1 MLSFCDFQFV
11 MKHFKFL
18 KTIGG
23 KGYFNLFL
31 ASMFLVGN
39 NGSIFGYLMTGAFAI
54 LGLFFIFVGCA
65 CISGYDDSD
74 IKKDDIKAKAKGS
87 YKSTGKDDH
96 LIDKP

>member
-1 MLSFCDFQFV
+1 

-39 NGSIFGYLMTGAFAI
+39 GGSIFGYFMCGAFAI
-54 LGLFFIFVGCA
+54 LGLFFVSIGCA
-65 CISGYDDSD
+65 SNSGYDNSD

-87 YKSTGKDDH
+87 YKSTGKDDN

>member
-11 MKHFKFL
+11 MRHFKFM
-18 KTIGG
+18 KTVSG

-39 NGSIFGYLMTGAFAI
+39 GGIWGYLMTGAFGV

-65 CISGYDDSD
+65 WIDYDDSD
-74 IKKDDIKAKAKGS
+74 IKKDEIKSKAKSSFAK
-87 YKSTGKDDH
+87 
-96 LIDKP
+96 DK